1 VSAPAPEGATA
12 DLDRE
17 EQAMA
22 ALHPFGFLGGTA
34 SSRELRRLRDEM
46 DRLMDGLAPAAGEV
60 AMAAGFPAVNVYAGQ
75 DGIAVVAELPGIEK
89 EDLEV
94 QAHQDTLTL
103 RGVRRPAA
111 EEPDAYHR
119 RERRSGSFTRSIQLP
134 YRIDPDRIEAH
145 LENGVLRLSLPR
157 PHQDKPR
164 RIAVSG

>member
-1 VSAPAPEGATA
+1 
-12 DLDRE
+12 
-17 EQAMA
+17 MA

-34 SSRELRRLRDEM
+34 SARELRRLRDEM

-103 RGVRRPAA
+103 RGVRRRAA

-119 RERRSGSFTRSIQLP
+119 RERCSGSFTRSIRCP
-134 YRIDPDRIEAH
+134 TGSTRS
-145 LENGVLRLSLPR
+145 GS
-157 PHQDKPR
+157 R
-164 RIAVSG
+164 RGWRTACCA

>member
-1 VSAPAPEGATA
+1 
-12 DLDRE
+12 
-17 EQAMA
+17 MA
-22 ALHPFGFLGGTA
+22 ALHPFGFLGATA

-103 RGVRRPAA
+103 RGIRRPVRRSRTPTTAASAAAARSPAA
-111 EEPDAYHR
+111 SSCPAASTRTGSR
-119 RERRSGSFTRSIQLP
+119 RTWRTVCCG
-134 YRIDPDRIEAH
+134 
-145 LENGVLRLSLPR
+145 
-157 PHQDKPR
+157 
-164 RIAVSG
+164 

>member
-1 VSAPAPEGATA
+1 
-12 DLDRE
+12 
-17 EQAMA
+17 
-22 ALHPFGFLGGTA
+22 
-34 SSRELRRLRDEM
+34 
-46 DRLMDGLAPAAGEV
+46 
-60 AMAAGFPAVNVYAGQ
+60 MAAGFPAVNVYAGQ

-157 PHQDKPR
+157 RHQDKPR